1 MFGCNVWGTIEVQYC
16 CTSCAWHRDI
26 ERAHVRKY
34 LIVWH
39 TPKCSLPS
47 LSLLSPLLLLH
58 NVFVFGDNNAL
69 ILHCCNPVKKTAK
82 ILAQIRKAVALIKAA
97 ASSCYAHSHKLKKRK
112 HPAFSQ
118 FFSAQIGKK
127 KNAMIIFTQPREGRG
142 VVCQSTTFLLVKICF
157 NSCIIIN
164 QSQMLPRKKSQN
176 SWPLGGGS
184 TLMVSLTV
192 KKTFFLQL
200 S

>member
-1 MFGCNVWGTIEVQYC
+1 MSF
-16 CTSCAWHRDI
+16 
-26 ERAHVRKY
+26 
-34 LIVWH
+34 
-39 TPKCSLPS
+39 
-47 LSLLSPLLLLH
+47 LSPLLLLH
-58 NVFVFGDNNAL
+58 RVFFFGDNNAL

-164 QSQMLPRKKSQN
+164 QSQMYPSEKYTKHLTIR
-176 SWPLGGGS
+176 GGGNP
-184 TLMVSLTV
+184 
-192 KKTFFLQL
+192 
-200 S
+200 

>member
-1 MFGCNVWGTIEVQYC
+1 MCMTQRHRESACEKIPHSMTYSKVQP
-16 CTSCAWHRDI
+16 S
-26 ERAHVRKY
+26 
-34 LIVWH
+34 LIV
-39 TPKCSLPS
+39 
-47 LSLLSPLLLLH
+47 LLSPLLLLH
-58 NVFVFGDNNAL
+58 NVFVFGDNIAL

-142 VVCQSTTFLLVKICF
+142 VLVTDQWSVKNISSGQ
-157 NSCIIIN
+157 NL
-164 QSQMLPRKKSQN
+164 SQLMYIKSY
-176 SWPLGGGS
+176 
-184 TLMVSLTV
+184 TEV
-192 KKTFFLQL
+192 KCTPQK
-200 S
+200 